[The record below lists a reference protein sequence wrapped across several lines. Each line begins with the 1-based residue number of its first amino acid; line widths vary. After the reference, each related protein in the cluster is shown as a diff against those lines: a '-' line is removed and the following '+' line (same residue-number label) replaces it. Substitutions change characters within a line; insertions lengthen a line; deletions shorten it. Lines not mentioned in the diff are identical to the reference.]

1 MRRLVKVAK
10 ECKQAHTRAST
21 KPKAQD
27 SPPKPATTTS
37 EKQDHLLGKQFAE
50 ATSKKE
56 EDSDLD
62 LDFLPDEASVEEA
75 TSDPANAHLT
85 AGHHAGGALSP
96 TRPASLPLSSFNIL
110 QRTDHAPGPG
120 PEAEVVQVP
129 VPLPSHHSALSRAFV
144 KTIGRLGRWKRVL
157 NSRSAARTSISAS
170 MVVWSSILVRPDHN
184 LLQNTLP

>member
-37 EKQDHLLGKQFAE
+37 EKQDH
-50 ATSKKE
+50 
-56 EDSDLD
+56 LD